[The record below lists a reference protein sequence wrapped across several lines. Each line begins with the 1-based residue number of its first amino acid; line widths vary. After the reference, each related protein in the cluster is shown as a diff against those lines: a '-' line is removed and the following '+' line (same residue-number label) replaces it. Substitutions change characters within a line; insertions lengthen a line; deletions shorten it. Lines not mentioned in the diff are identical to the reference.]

1 MSEKTA
7 NAGHKKEY
15 AEVCIGQMIPTE
27 KGIEMPPQYAYR
39 IDFREDDV
47 MVIPLISDKKQEK
60 ARQAKEQKDSPAK
73 TRRKAAKV
81 EEGREEA

>member
-7 NAGHKKEY
+7 NAGHKNEY
-15 AEVCIGQMIPTE
+15 AEACIGLVIPTG
-27 KGIEMPPQYAYR
+27 KGIKMPPQYAYR

-60 ARQAKEQKDSPAK
+60 ARQAKNQKNSPAK
-73 TRRKAAKV
+73 TRRGASKV